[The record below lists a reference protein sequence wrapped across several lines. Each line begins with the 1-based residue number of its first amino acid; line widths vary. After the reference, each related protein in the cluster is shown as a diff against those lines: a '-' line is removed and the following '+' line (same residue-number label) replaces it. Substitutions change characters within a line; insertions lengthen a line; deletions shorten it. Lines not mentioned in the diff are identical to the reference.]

1 MAEHST
7 VNRRVVGSSPTPGA
21 GSSARPERALAVP
34 ATTRGTNSV
43 PTQGPKRAAP
53 SHRPRTVSLH
63 AEWRRRPQDIPSL
76 DMLTGMYANGEEV
89 EPLVGM
95 SSDRVL
101 SSGDKALS
109 LIDGRHRTLRQPPP
123 ASTAWRCTCCSGPT
137 PRSPTSSPLRVL
149 SSARPDTRLPRC
161 AETLLLQADSIRR
174 LTNSE
179 PLEPLSRRRPAAPR
193 SAPCRPHRGSGDQR
207 LRRSVDR
214 CQRWRRLCGRR
225 WSATRFRPATRGR
238 RRR

>member
-1 MAEHST
+1 MEPAVRGSSMAEHST

-109 LIDGRHRTLRQPPP
+109 LIDGRG
-123 ASTAWRCTCCSGPT
+123 TARCG
-137 PRSPTSSPLRVL
+137 
-149 SSARPDTRLPRC
+149 
-161 AETLLLQADSIRR
+161 
-174 LTNSE
+174 
-179 PLEPLSRRRPAAPR
+179 SRRRRPPPGGVHAAQGRCHVRLLARLEGFLVALDRTPGYRAAQKRCCFRRIRYGASRTPSHLSLSVAGAQQPR
-193 SAPCRPHRGSGDQR
+193 DLLLVALTEAQ
-207 LRRSVDR
+207 
-214 CQRWRRLCGRR
+214 
-225 WSATRFRPATRGR
+225 ATNGFGEA
-238 RRR
+238 